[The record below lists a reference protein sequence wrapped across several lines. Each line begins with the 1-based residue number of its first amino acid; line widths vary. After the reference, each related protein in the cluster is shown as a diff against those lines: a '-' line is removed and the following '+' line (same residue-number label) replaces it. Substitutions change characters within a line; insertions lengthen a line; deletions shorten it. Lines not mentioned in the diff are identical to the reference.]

1 MIQRYLSFSVIVAA
15 GVLLL
20 IACEEPVEQ
29 KLYRQVAVT
38 QRDIVVTANAAGVVE
53 PIKVVEVKSKASG
66 EIVQV
71 NVEEGDEVRT
81 GDLLVRVDPR
91 LPRNAVIQAEAD
103 SAVAAAELEIAR
115 SRLRRA
121 QELHESGS
129 ITDEVFE
136 DAKLAEASA
145 YATSIR
151 ARTALEDA
159 RIAFEETEVRAPSN
173 GIILSKSIEEGT
185 VITSASRDIAGGSVL
200 MRMANLDTVQVR
212 AFVTEADVG
221 KIRPGMPVTIQV
233 DAFRNR
239 TFEGEVLRIGAEA
252 LVEQNV
258 TMFPTLMRIDNPGLL
273 LRPGMNAEVEI
284 HVGSVEDALAIPTA
298 ALTSPEDLMV
308 VAPMVGLAPDQVDA
322 QLSASDR
329 TTQRPAVP
337 DSSDTSAGQM
347 AQRPHGG
354 EGQGQSRGEWSGQR
368 GGGNRRPMGASGR
381 RPGGQR
387 APDGSY
393 VVVVVRN
400 GQPTA
405 QRIRTGLTD
414 FSYIAVLEGLQPDD
428 SVLILPTAGL
438 VQSQQRFQDWAQR
451 RAGGTFQTGN

>member
-1 MIQRYLSFSVIVAA
+1 MIQRYLSFVAVAVA
-15 GVLLL
+15 GVFFL
-20 IACEEPVEQ
+20 IGCEEPVEQ
-29 KLYRQVAVT
+29 KLYRQVAVS

-66 EIVQV
+66 EIVRV
-71 NVEEGDEVRT
+71 NVEEGDAVRT

-91 LPRNAVIQAEAD
+91 LPRNAVVQAEAD

-121 QELHESGS
+121 EELHESGS

-145 YATSIR
+145 YATIIR

-159 RIAFEETEVRAPSN
+159 RIAFEETEVRAPSD

-221 KIRPGMPVTIQV
+221 KIRPGMSVTIQV

-239 TFEGEVLRIGAEA
+239 TFEGDVLRIGAEA
-252 LVEQNV
+252 IVEQNV
-258 TMFPTLMRIDNPGLL
+258 TMFPALMRIENPGLL

-284 HVGSVEDALAIPTA
+284 HVGSVENALAIPTA
-298 ALTSPEDLMV
+298 ALTSPQDLNV
-308 VAPMVGLAPDQVDA
+308 VAPMVGLTPEQVQE
-322 QLSASDR
+322 QLSQSDQSER
-329 TTQRPAVP
+329 KDATP
-337 DSSDTSAGQM
+337 DSADTADGQM
-347 AQRPHGG
+347 AKRPS
-354 EGQGQSRGEWSGQR
+354 EGNSERPRGNWSGQHS
-368 GGGNRRPMGASGR
+368 GRRPMGG
-381 RPGGQR
+381 RPGGGR
-387 APDGSY
+387 RGPDGSY
-393 VVVVVRN
+393 VVVAVRN

-405 QRIRTGLTD
+405 TRIRTGLTD
-414 FSYIAVLEGLQPDD
+414 FSYIAVLDGLNPDD

-451 RAGGTFQTGN
+451 RAGGTFQTGR

>member
-1 MIQRYLSFSVIVAA
+1 MTQRYLSFAAVAVAA
-15 GVLLL
+15 VLFLT
-20 IACEEPVEQ
+20 ACEEPVEQ
-29 KLYRQVAVT
+29 KLYRQVPVT

-66 EIVQV
+66 EIFQV
-71 NVEEGDEVRT
+71 NVEEGDQVRT

-91 LPRNAVIQAEAD
+91 LPRNAVIQAQAD

-121 QELHESGS
+121 KELHESGS

-145 YATSIR
+145 YATFIR

-159 RIAFEETEVRAPSN
+159 RIAFEETEVRAPSD

-212 AFVTEADVG
+212 AFVTESDVG

-239 TFEGEVLRIGAEA
+239 QFEGNVLRIGAEA

-258 TMFPTLMRIDNPGLL
+258 TMFPTLMQIDNPGLL

-298 ALTSPEDLMV
+298 ALTSLEDLNV
-308 VAPMVGLAPDQVDA
+308 VAPMVGLTPEQVQQQLA
-322 QLSASDR
+322 QSDR
-329 TTQRPAVP
+329 PEKQSATP
-337 DSSDTSAGQM
+337 DSADTSGGPM
-347 AQRPHGG
+347 AKRPSGG
-354 EGQGQSRGEWSGQR
+354 DGERPRGNWSGQ
-368 GGGNRRPMGASGR
+368 GGGHRAMGRPPGR
-381 RPGGQR
+381 RPGGSR
-387 APDGSY
+387 RGPDGEY
-393 VVVVVRN
+393 VVVAVRN

-405 QRIRTGLTD
+405 TRIRTGLTD
-414 FSYIAVLEGLQPDD
+414 FSYIAVLDGLNPDD

>member
-1 MIQRYLSFSVIVAA
+1 MKHRYVSTVAVA
-15 GVLLL
+15 VVALLL
-20 IACEEPVEQ
+20 VSSCKTEEVEQ
-29 KLYRQVAVT
+29 AIYRQVPVT

-66 EIVQV
+66 EIVAV
-71 NVEEGDEVRT
+71 HVEEGDEVHT
-81 GDLLVRVDPR
+81 GQLLVRVDPR
-91 LPRNAVIQAEAD
+91 LPRNAVVQAEAD
-103 SAVAAAELEIAR
+103 SAVAAAQLEIAR

-121 QELHESGS
+121 QELHASGS

-145 YATSIR
+145 YAALIR

-159 RIAFEETEVRAPSN
+159 RIAYEETEVRAPSE
-173 GIILSKSIEEGT
+173 GIILSKSVEEGT
-185 VITSASRDIAGGSVL
+185 VITSASRDISGGSVL

-239 TFEGEVLRIGAEA
+239 QFEGSVLRIGAEA

-258 TMFPTLMRIDNPGLL
+258 TMFPTLMQIDNPGLL

-298 ALTSPEDLMV
+298 ALTSEQDLRI
-308 VAPMVGLAPDQVDA
+308 VAPMVGLSPEQVEA
-322 QLSASDR
+322 QLAQTDVAGPGDPARSSA
-329 TTQRPAVP
+329 
-337 DSSDTSAGQM
+337 DTSAGR
-347 AQRPHGG
+347 AEQRPMGG
-354 EGQGQSRGEWSGQR
+354 NGGRPHGEWSGRR
-368 GGGNRRPMGASGR
+368 GGGRPMGRPGSYSNSGR
-381 RPGGQR
+381 RG
-387 APDGSY
+387 PDGSY

-400 GQPTA
+400 GQPSA

-414 FSYIAVLEGLQPDD
+414 FSYIAVLDGLQPTD

-438 VQSQQRFQDWAQR
+438 VQSQQQFQSWARR
-451 RAGGTFQTGN
+451 RAGGTFSTGN